1 MFMHR
6 FAKRLLYT
14 ALFLGLAAVGGG
26 WFVLENVLPFT
37 AIKPY
42 RQTPENASW
51 KIPRGPDPADYGLTV
66 DSLVIHTP
74 DSITLQG
81 WFVKANLDSAVNTTV
96 IVLHG
101 ISSCKEFFLPTA
113 EKLSHR
119 GISTVLFDL
128 RAHGD
133 SGGDYCT
140 FGAEEKYDVSII
152 VDSLQARDST
162 MRIGVMGHSLGGAIA
177 LQALEHDPRLQFGV
191 IESTFYSLEKV
202 VEQYGENWFGIR
214 SPWMAHEVLERSGEI
229 ACFDPFTVMPC
240 ESARNVKQPVFMA
253 HGDRDERIPLAF
265 GQINYN
271 NLASEQKQWYT
282 ISGAGHNGLWQT
294 GGPRYVEAVVEF
306 IKAGSL

>member
-1 MFMHR
+1 MKR
-6 FAKRLLYT
+6 VYKRLLIFSFV
-14 ALFLGLAAVGGG
+14 LSVLAIGGG
-26 WFVLENVLPFT
+26 WFALENVLPFT

-51 KIPRGPDPADYGLTV
+51 KIPRGADPVEYGLTV
-66 DSLVIHTP
+66 DPLVIHTS

-81 WFVKANLDSAVNTTV
+81 WFVAANPDSSVNTTV

-113 EKLSHR
+113 EKLSQR
-119 GISTVLFDL
+119 GINTVLFDL

-133 SGGDYCT
+133 SGGDFCT
-140 FGAEEKYDVSII
+140 FGAKEKYDVSQI
-152 VDSLQARDST
+152 VDSLLARDST

-177 LQALEHDPRLQFGV
+177 LQSLAHDPRLQFGV

-214 SPWMAHEVLERSGEI
+214 SEWMAHEVLERSGEI
-229 ACFDPFTVMPC
+229 ACFDPFAVMPC
-240 ESARNVKQPVFMA
+240 EAAKEIEQPVFMS

-271 NLASEQKQWYT
+271 NLASEEKQWYT
-282 ISGAGHNGLWQT
+282 ITGAGHNGLWQT
-294 GGPRYVEAVVEF
+294 GGPRYVQAVVSF
-306 IKAGSL
+306 IKAGSGQ